1 LTMKSGVECEY
12 FLISPD
18 GNSIAD
24 PRDTQSK
31 PCYDQSALM
40 RRYDLIKEICDCMI
54 EMGWGPYQNDHED
67 ANGQFEM
74 NWDYSDCLKTADR
87 HTFFKYMVKTIAEK
101 HGLRATFMP
110 KPFENLTGNG
120 CHAHISVWDGKKNKF
135 LDNSNNLGLSK
146 MAYNFLGGVIK
157 HASSL
162 SAFFNPTINSYR
174 RINAPPTKSGA
185 SWSPSSISYTGNN
198 RTHMIRI
205 PDPGRFELRLMDGSA
220 NPYLLQAGVL
230 AAGIN
235 GIRKRVNPGKP
246 LFCNMYTDHKK
257 YPNLKKLPNTLEESL
272 DMLNSNTI
280 LKNAFGKDVLNSYLK
295 LKNSEIWK
303 WKNWEISW
311 SLSKQSSSEK
321 NIKILLVHGFGASKN
336 HWRHNQD
343 FLGKFSNCFAIDLLG
358 FGKSSQPSALLN
370 YEPDKENSIKY
381 SFDLWGNQI
390 STFCAEVI
398 KSPVYLVGNS
408 IGGVIALK
416 AAEILK
422 DNCKGII
429 LIDCAQRTMDDKRLK
444 KSDILMNLLRPVLKT
459 IVRQRL
465 ISNTL
470 FTRAANPKVIKR
482 ILEQAYPSGKN
493 IDKELIEILYQP
505 SQRKNSKEA
514 FRGFINLFDDY
525 LATDLFDKVNAPIQ
539 LIWGEK
545 DPWESLNEAKE
556 WKNKFRNI
564 KRLDVIKNA
573 GHCPHDEE
581 PEETNKLICEFLQET
596 K

>member
-1 LTMKSGVECEY
+1 MPKNLFKIAKEKKIKYFLISFVDLFGVLRSKLVPANAIKDMQETGAGFAGFAAWLDMTPADSDMFGIPDPDSLIQLPWNKEVGWLASDLWMNGKPVDASPRIMLKKQIKKLSKQGLTMKSGVECEY

-18 GNSIAD
+18 GDSIAD

-135 LDNSNNLGLSK
+135 LDKSNNLGLSK

-220 NPYLLQAGVL
+220 NPYLLQASVL

-235 GIRKRVNPGKP
+235 GIKNKIDPGKP
-246 LFCNMYTDHKK
+246 LNCNMYEDFAK
-257 YPNLKKLPNTLEESL
+257 YPNLPKLPDELDQSLKQLKQNKEMNDAFGADVINSYIKLRSTEIKEFNNIERFDKSKPITKWERQNTL
-272 DMLNSNTI
+272 
-280 LKNAFGKDVLNSYLK
+280 
-295 LKNSEIWK
+295 
-303 WKNWEISW
+303 
-311 SLSKQSSSEK
+311 
-321 NIKILLVHGFGASKN
+321 
-336 HWRHNQD
+336 
-343 FLGKFSNCFAIDLLG
+343 
-358 FGKSSQPSALLN
+358 
-370 YEPDKENSIKY
+370 
-381 SFDLWGNQI
+381 
-390 STFCAEVI
+390 
-398 KSPVYLVGNS
+398 
-408 IGGVIALK
+408 
-416 AAEILK
+416 
-422 DNCKGII
+422 
-429 LIDCAQRTMDDKRLK
+429 DC
-444 KSDILMNLLRPVLKT
+444 
-459 IVRQRL
+459 
-465 ISNTL
+465 
-470 FTRAANPKVIKR
+470 
-482 ILEQAYPSGKN
+482 
-493 IDKELIEILYQP
+493 
-505 SQRKNSKEA
+505 
-514 FRGFINLFDDY
+514 
-525 LATDLFDKVNAPIQ
+525 
-539 LIWGEK
+539 
-545 DPWESLNEAKE
+545 
-556 WKNKFRNI
+556 
-564 KRLDVIKNA
+564 
-573 GHCPHDEE
+573 
-581 PEETNKLICEFLQET
+581 
-596 K
+596 